1 MKKNTPTF
9 SLLVILLMQ
18 FQGMLV
24 KCLSDVL
31 IVPDEAESMLDT
43 GEVSSVDEDVSIM
56 IADGD
61 KHKFS
66 VRDSLMKAL
75 NYPEQRVEHLRT
87 ILPKLSL

>member
-1 MKKNTPTF
+1 
-9 SLLVILLMQ
+9 MQ

-24 KCLSDVL
+24 NCLSDVL
-31 IVPDEAESMLDT
+31 LVPDEADSMLDT
-43 GEVSSVDEDVSIM
+43 GEVASVDEVLSKM

-61 KHKFS
+61 EHKFS
-66 VRDSLMKAL
+66 VRYSMIKAL